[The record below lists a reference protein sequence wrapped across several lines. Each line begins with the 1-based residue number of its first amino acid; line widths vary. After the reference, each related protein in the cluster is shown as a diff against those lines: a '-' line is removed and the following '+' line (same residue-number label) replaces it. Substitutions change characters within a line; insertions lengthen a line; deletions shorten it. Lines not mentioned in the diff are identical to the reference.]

1 LVTTRRDVDGN
12 ERGNGGDY
20 VFAGSPEKD
29 FLCWARGCYRDKHLE
44 HLRAARCS
52 LEEQV

>member
-1 LVTTRRDVDGN
+1 MLCRCHTAVLATMRRDVDGN

-29 FLCWARGCYRDKHLE
+29 FLSGHE
-44 HLRAARCS
+44 AAIAIS
-52 LEEQV
+52 I